1 MINMTLTFELM
12 MYSVLCLWLNFI
24 LVFIIH
30 FVMPKRVL
38 ETYFK
43 EPYFKSFEIRVFSG
57 FPYAYIRTVMFM
69 RLLGFPSSGK
79 KRGLEKAY
87 KTESIWLCKLSKYA
101 IISFWISFS
110 LFALSMTISG
120 VHMALN

>member
-1 MINMTLTFELM
+1 MQMINMTLNFELM

-43 EPYFKSFEIRVFSG
+43 EPYFKSFEIKVFSG
-57 FPYAYIRTVMFM
+57 FPYAY
-69 RLLGFPSSGK
+69 
-79 KRGLEKAY
+79 
-87 KTESIWLCKLSKYA
+87 KTQSIWLCKLSKYA
-101 IISFWISFS
+101 IISFFISFA
-110 LFALSMTISG
+110 LFALSMAISG